1 MSVLSQLS
9 HLNPE
14 DIKDLMLIIGLA
26 FDQVTISDNKGFIK
40 KVYNPPEITF
50 GIRDMVG
57 MNVKDLEK
65 NGVLSKSITLT
76 AINSKKQ
83 ETFVQDINNG
93 KRIMAT
99 AVPIFDNNNDL
110 KKIITFSKDITH
122 CSDLEKRLR
131 ESEEMISWYQKEIV
145 RIRNV
150 ELDDFI
156 WRSDT
161 IKKVIEMAHQVAY
174 TEATVTIYGES
185 GVGKSLLAKF
195 IHKNSN
201 RRSNPFISVN
211 CGAIPE
217 NLIESELFGYA
228 KGAFTGAVREGKP
241 GYFEHANTG
250 TVFLDEIGDMPLHL
264 QVKLLHVIQD
274 REVYRIGGL
283 NPTKLDIRLITASN
297 KNLREEVSKGS
308 FREDLFYRLNVIP
321 ITIPPLRER
330 KEDIPVMVEYF
341 LDKFSIRYHKR
352 KKLSPMIMDKI
363 MKCNWPGNVREL
375 ENYIERLVIICNSD
389 IITEND
395 LPNSFLEE
403 ICGNEILPVLPKDAM
418 SLKEVKEI
426 TEKQMIIEAC
436 KNSKSTRQLARLFGV
451 NQSTIV
457 RKLKKY
463 NIDFNSP

>member
-1 MSVLSQLS
+1 MSVLSQS
-9 HLNPE
+9 NHLNPE
-14 DIKDLMLIIGLA
+14 DIKDLMLIISLA

-50 GIRDMVG
+50 GIPDIVG
-57 MNVKDLEK
+57 MNVRDLEK
-65 NGVLSKSITLT
+65 AGVLSKSITLT

-83 ETFVQDINNG
+83 ETFIQDIQNG

-99 AVPIFDNNNDL
+99 AVPIFDKNNNL
-110 KKIITFSKDITH
+110 KKVITFSRDITL

-150 ELDDFI
+150 ELDEFI

-161 IKKVIEMAHQVAY
+161 MKKVIEIVHQVAH
-174 TEATVTIYGES
+174 TDATITIYGES
-185 GVGKSLLAKF
+185 GVGKSLLAKL

-201 RRSNPFISVN
+201 RSSNPFISVN
-211 CGAIPE
+211 CGAIPD

-228 KGAFTGAVREGKP
+228 KGAFTGAVKEGKP
-241 GYFEHANTG
+241 GYFEYANTG
-250 TVFLDEIGDMPLHL
+250 TVFLDEIGDMPLQL

-283 NPTKLDIRLITASN
+283 KSTKLDIRIITASN

-352 KKLSPMIMDKI
+352 KKLSPMIMDMI
-363 MKCNWPGNVREL
+363 MKYNWPGNVREL
-375 ENYIERLVIICNSD
+375 GNYIERLVIICNSD
-389 IITEND
+389 VINEND

-403 ICGNEILPVLPKDAM
+403 ICGNEILPVLPNEPM
-418 SLKEVKEI
+418 SLKKVKEL
-426 TEKQMIIEAC
+426 TEKQMIIEAS
-436 KNSKSTRQLARLFGV
+436 KNLKSTRQLARLFGV

-463 NIDFNSP
+463 NIEFDLL